1 MKTKFISAMLLA
13 AITTTGALANETK
26 NDPKIVTIG
35 GPIKVTLLNGYING
49 MDPIPMIFNDESN
62 CKYLGEA
69 TYMMAPERVNVN
81 VYKKS
86 CILDGQVIE
95 TELKAY
101 VTDELKYGINANVDY
116 SNDKII
122 ATVNAGKNLEIFI
135 ARVYSTNITELSA
148 LSSLQ
153 QVKEPLN
160 KNNIKEK
167 LEKQYMKN
175 GCNSLTKAKGE
186 TENAYTEKLKNCL
199 TISYM
204 QSIDEAMGL
213 SGVANSNAIKNK

>member
-135 ARVYSTNITELSA
+135 ARVYFN
-148 LSSLQ
+148 
-153 QVKEPLN
+153 
-160 KNNIKEK
+160 
-167 LEKQYMKN
+167 
-175 GCNSLTKAKGE
+175 
-186 TENAYTEKLKNCL
+186 
-199 TISYM
+199 
-204 QSIDEAMGL
+204 
-213 SGVANSNAIKNK
+213 